1 MNNVILYNGTYRT
14 LFICYVKLLWVV
26 QKHTEIARRRS
37 RHMNLNDLNLVND
50 LIDKELFDM
59 FRKEN
64 LSTSSTVNNDEG
76 QQVTDNETEMQ
87 IDTPFENVTDVLDE
101 SEESTHDPNDSSNY
115 SEEDKLEIQ
124 DESVTIENNNQ
135 ERKSVDGRSFLKV
148 IQSHEH

>member
-1 MNNVILYNGTYRT
+1 MGCPKTYRNSHKKKSTYESKQSKPSKRLDWQRT
-14 LFICYVKLLWVV
+14 LFG
-26 QKHTEIARRRS
+26 
-37 RHMNLNDLNLVND
+37 
-50 LIDKELFDM
+50 M

-64 LSTSSTVNNDEG
+64 LSTSSTVNIDEG

-87 IDTPFENVTDVLDE
+87 IDTPFKNMTDVLDE
-101 SEESTHDPNDSSNY
+101 SEESTHDPNDSSND

-148 IQSHEH
+148 IQSHEHWETGYSIAF